1 MSASRV
7 GCVAPV
13 VALSGAARSRGGF
26 TLIEVLMGVLVLG
39 LGLLGLAAVFPA
51 VVLQQKAAADAVE
64 GDVAATTAEAVLRG
78 SEVFGSRVVVRPPG
92 ATVVVP
98 VLPVP
103 AEADDNQF
111 AEPDPDLEEN
121 DGEFFGVFETMAID
135 ENYSP
140 EGAWN
145 LNTTTALTLDPN
157 SGSLLLELH
166 DVSSLDG
173 ATRRPELP
181 VTQRLVPAVKR
192 PENGTNDA
200 AWREIANRGDEP
212 RFVWDFVTRRSA
224 SVQLFP
230 APAGDRELQERRV
243 DGVQA
248 AIFVRRIDT
257 GIRGAGDAQPLS
269 RRLSDPASNLVPVG
283 ETADG
288 LAQNNGTGRYSVIR
302 EAVADRTTNA
312 REMDVTNIAPAA
324 LRSAIAQVGQKFIV
338 GGRDAE
344 PGVYEVRSVRR
355 VTTPGDRIILEMDK
369 ALPLSRTGDPDVT
382 FLYTPQIPVAV
393 RLVTIDPK
401 RGQ

>member
-13 VALSGAARSRGGF
+13 VALSGAARSRRGF

-78 SEVFGSRVVVRPPG
+78 SEVFGSRVVAGSLPPN
-92 ATVVVP
+92 P
-98 VLPVP
+98 IPLRLL
-103 AEADDNQF
+103 AEEQ
-111 AEPDPDLEEN
+111 EDPSIRR
-121 DGEFFGVFETMAID
+121 GVFETMVLD
-135 ENYSP
+135 ENFSG
-140 EGAWN
+140 EGQWE
-145 LNTTTALTLDPN
+145 TGDTTALKLDPDT
-157 SGSLLLELH
+157 GALILELH
-166 DVSSLDG
+166 ANEDLGG
-173 ATRRPELP
+173 ATLDQELP

-224 SVQLFP
+224 SVPLVPPPTP
-230 APAGDRELQERRV
+230 ARSLEERRV
-243 DGVQA
+243 DSVQA

-269 RRLSDPASNLVPVG
+269 RRLSDAASNLVPVG

-302 EAVADRTTNA
+302 EAVADRTANA

-324 LRSAIAQVGQKFIV
+324 LRSAIAQVGQKFVV

-344 PGVYEVRSVRR
+344 PGVYEVRNVRR

-369 ALPLSRTGDPDVT
+369 ALPLSRSGDVDVT

-393 RLVTIDPK
+393 RLVTIDPR

>member
-13 VALSGAARSRGGF
+13 VALSGAARSRRGF

-92 ATVVVP
+92 PNPGTYRGA
-98 VLPVP
+98 
-103 AEADDNQF
+103 
-111 AEPDPDLEEN
+111 
-121 DGEFFGVFETMAID
+121 FETMVLD
-135 ENYSP
+135 ENFSV
-140 EGAWN
+140 EGQWE
-145 LNTTTALTLDPN
+145 TGDTTALALDPDT
-157 SGSLLLELH
+157 GALTLELH
-166 DVSSLDG
+166 RDEDLGGPTLDQ
-173 ATRRPELP
+173 ELP

-230 APAGDRELQERRV
+230 VPARPRELQERRV

-269 RRLSDPASNLVPVG
+269 RRLSDAAADLVPVG

-302 EAVADRTTNA
+302 EAVADRTTNG

-324 LRSAIAQVGQKFIV
+324 LRSAIAQVGQKFVV

-344 PGVYEVRSVRR
+344 PGVYEVRNVRR

-369 ALPLSRTGDPDVT
+369 ALPLSRSGDVDVT

-393 RLVTIDPK
+393 RLVTIDPR

>member
-92 ATVVVP
+92 ANPGTYRG
-98 VLPVP
+98 
-103 AEADDNQF
+103 A
-111 AEPDPDLEEN
+111 
-121 DGEFFGVFETMAID
+121 FETMVLD
-135 ENYSP
+135 ENFSVQ
-140 EGAWN
+140 GQWVTG
-145 LNTTTALTLDPN
+145 NTRALALDPD
-157 SGSLLLELH
+157 SGGLTLELH
-166 DVSSLDG
+166 RDQDLGGPTLDQ
-173 ATRRPELP
+173 ELP

-230 APAGDRELQERRV
+230 APAGGRELQERRV

>member
-1 MSASRV
+1 
-7 GCVAPV
+7 V
-13 VALSGAARSRGGF
+13 VALSGAARSRRGF

-92 ATVVVP
+92 PNPGTYRGA
-98 VLPVP
+98 
-103 AEADDNQF
+103 
-111 AEPDPDLEEN
+111 
-121 DGEFFGVFETMAID
+121 FETMVLD
-135 ENYSP
+135 ENFSV
-140 EGAWN
+140 EGQWE
-145 LNTTTALTLDPN
+145 TGDTTALALDPDT
-157 SGSLLLELH
+157 GALTLELH
-166 DVSSLDG
+166 RDEDLGGPTLDQ
-173 ATRRPELP
+173 ELP

-230 APAGDRELQERRV
+230 VPARPRELQERRV

-269 RRLSDPASNLVPVG
+269 RRLSDAAADLVPVG

-302 EAVADRTTNA
+302 EAVADRTTNG

-324 LRSAIAQVGQKFIV
+324 LRSAIAQVGQKFVV

-344 PGVYEVRSVRR
+344 PGVYEVRNVRR

-369 ALPLSRTGDPDVT
+369 ALPLSRSGDVDVT

-393 RLVTIDPK
+393 RLVTIDPR

>member
-78 SEVFGSRVVVRPPG
+78 SEVFGARVVVRPPG
-92 ATVVVP
+92 PNPGTYRGA
-98 VLPVP
+98 
-103 AEADDNQF
+103 
-111 AEPDPDLEEN
+111 
-121 DGEFFGVFETMAID
+121 FETMVLD
-135 ENYSP
+135 ENFSV
-140 EGAWN
+140 EGQWETGDTRA
-145 LNTTTALTLDPN
+145 LALDPDSGALTL
-157 SGSLLLELH
+157 ELH
-166 DVSSLDG
+166 RDEDLGGPTLDQ
-173 ATRRPELP
+173 ELP

-230 APAGDRELQERRV
+230 VPTRARELQERRV

-269 RRLSDPASNLVPVG
+269 RRLSDAAADLVPVG

-324 LRSAIAQVGQKFIV
+324 LRSAIAQVGQKFVV

-344 PGVYEVRSVRR
+344 PGVYEVRNVRR

-369 ALPLSRTGDPDVT
+369 ALPLSRSGDVDVT

-393 RLVTIDPK
+393 RLVTIDPR